1 MRTDADW
8 RGLPGRML
16 RGLVATRGAVMAPL
30 GSGWEGDL
38 AAIRETRRRVPMLL
52 SDAAA
57 LQILI
62 AVRAARRL
70 DGAMAEAGVFRGG
83 SARLI
88 CHAKGDAPLHLFDV
102 FETLQGDSAQG
113 ANDGEISVR
122 AHFGTVHG
130 TRAAVETLLAVYAG
144 VHVHAGVFPGTAA
157 AAAEARFAFVHLD
170 LDLPGATYAALD
182 FFHPRL
188 LPGAILIG
196 DDYADRE
203 VRGVFRAFFA
213 GKPDTVIE
221 LPWGQVMVIRQG

>member
-1 MRTDADW
+1 MRLGADW

-16 RGLVATRGAVMAPL
+16 RRLVATRGAVMAPL
-30 GSGWEGDL
+30 GAGWEADL

-70 DGAMAEAGVFRGG
+70 GGAMAEAGVFRGG

-102 FETLQGDSAQG
+102 FETLQGDTLRSAKD
-113 ANDGEISVR
+113 AEMSVR

-130 TRAAVETLLAVYAG
+130 TRAAVEALLAPHAG
-144 VHVHAGVFPGTAA
+144 VHMHAGVFPGTAA
-157 AAAEARFAFVHLD
+157 AVADARFAFVHLD
-170 LDLPGATYAALD
+170 LDLPDATRAALD

-203 VRGVFRAFFA
+203 VRGVFQGFFA
-213 GKPDTVIE
+213 DRPDTVIE
-221 LPWGQVMVIRQG
+221 LPWGQAMVVRQE